1 MNSKINVNVYL
12 VGDFTEEQID
22 NLKSILCDVFGVESS
37 DDDTCND
44 DNYDDDTYDDYDDE
58 DCGCNCDCSY
68 CDECENCD
76 NRGKDEDFIKNI
88 KIADED
94 IISHFS
100 HGKYGNKEF
109 DDVPLAEI
117 FTRRA

>member
-12 VGDFTEEQID
+12 VGDFTDEQID

-37 DDDTCND
+37 DDTRDDD
-44 DNYDDDTYDDYDDE
+44 DNYDDYDDE
-58 DCGCNCDCSY
+58 DCGCSCGCSY
-68 CDECENCD
+68 CNENECENCD
-76 NRGKDEDFIKNI
+76 NHGKDEDFIKNI

-100 HGKYGNKEF
+100 HGKYGNEEF

-117 FTRRA
+117 FTRRT